1 MKLNKKIAK
10 KISLSFVIFILIIP
24 VIAILGQF
32 KFKSQTPELEIP
44 TNHKVKIDKLS
55 DQQQISAKYL
65 NKLVET
71 TFKTNQLAKDKFLKS
86 QEQATLLFNQL
97 KQITDQNKVNDF
109 INKNWLFVL
118 KNIDKFQLKFKDYW
132 TLNEYVTNINQA
144 HSSSFI
150 NKIDELKNTKH
161 DDIDLKQNYFDF
173 MHLGEESQ
181 HNHGPNYSFYLR
193 LDKLAIRI
201 LISRDKDKNDF
212 KFDKFIYFN
221 KAQNNNFTV
230 LIAQVIHQ
238 IIHRDN
244 RAIQTFEDE
253 IVSNYGFATLNDL
266 VLRKDDN
273 NEK

>member
-1 MKLNKKIAK
+1 MKLDKKTVK
-10 KISLSFVIFILIIP
+10 KISLTFIVILLIVP
-24 VIAILGQF
+24 VAAILGQF
-32 KFKSQTPELEIP
+32 KFKTETLDLEIP

-55 DQQQISAKYL
+55 DQQQVSNKYL
-65 NKLVET
+65 NQLVET
-71 TFKTNQLAKDKFLKS
+71 TFKTNQLAKDQFLKS
-86 QEQATLLFNQL
+86 QDQTSSLFEQL
-97 KQITDQNKVNDF
+97 KQITDQNKVNEF

-118 KNIDKFQLKFKDYW
+118 KHIDKFQLKFKDYW

-150 NKIDELKNTKH
+150 DKINQLKNTDH
-161 DDIDLKQNYFDF
+161 HNINLKQNHFDF

-181 HNHGPNYSFYLR
+181 HNHGPNYLFYLR

-201 LISRDKDKNDF
+201 LISRDKNKTDF

-221 KAQNNNFTV
+221 QAQNNNFTI

-238 IIHRDN
+238 IIHQDS

-253 IVSNYGFATLNDL
+253 IVSNYGIATVNDL
-266 VLRKDDN
+266 VLRKDDSD
-273 NEK
+273 EK